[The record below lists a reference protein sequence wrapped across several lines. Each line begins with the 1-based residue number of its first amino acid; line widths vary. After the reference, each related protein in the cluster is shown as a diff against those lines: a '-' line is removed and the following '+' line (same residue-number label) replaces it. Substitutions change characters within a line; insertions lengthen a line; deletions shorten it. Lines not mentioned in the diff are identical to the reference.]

1 MVHRLLDVVLPLRCA
16 ACGRPGAGL
25 CPACRDASSALRL
38 RGGAPV
44 RLAHAVIAVAAFRY
58 EGVVAEAIRDVKT
71 SGRHAA
77 AADLA
82 RLLWSQLDVRVPPWP
97 RTWVPSTR
105 ARRRRRGADI
115 PRTLAGPGAVALLRR
130 VRQDSDQTTLT
141 AAQRRIARRDDF
153 LSAPCVPSR
162 IVLVD
167 DVRTT
172 GGTASAAASVLL
184 AAGARRIMVVT
195 LAAVD
200 ATSAENGSH
209 VYQA

>member
-1 MVHRLLDVVLPLRCA
+1 
-16 ACGRPGAGL
+16 
-25 CPACRDASSALRL
+25 
-38 RGGAPV
+38 
-44 RLAHAVIAVAAFRY
+44 VIAVAAFRY
-58 EGVVAEAIRDVKT
+58 DGVVADAIRDVKT
-71 SGRHAA
+71 PGRDAA

-82 RLLWSQLDVRVPPWP
+82 HLLWSRLDVPVPPWP

-115 PRTLAGPGAVALLRR
+115 PRTLAGPGAVALLHR
-130 VRQDSDQTTLT
+130 VRQDNDQTALT

-153 LSAPCVPSR
+153 RSAPRVPSG

-172 GGTASAAASVLL
+172 GGTASAAASALL
-184 AAGARRIMVVT
+184 AAGATRILVVT

-200 ATSAENGSH
+200 ATPLANGSH